1 MINSQLE
8 ALITLLE
15 QEEAIYSEMAILL
28 DEERAALVAMAT
40 DRLGEVVARKETLAL
55 RIKAMDESRKLLA
68 RRLGAAYGLSPE
80 RITLVDL
87 CRQAP
92 PELAM
97 RLSRSGLK
105 LKQTVQRCQEVND
118 YNARAATRGRELV
131 SGAIEYLI
139 AQADPAGNVYQAP
152 KAKGGYGA
160 AAGRRPGYSGFI
172 SRQA

>member
-1 MINSQLE
+1 MINTQLE

-15 QEEAIYSEMAILL
+15 QEEAIYGEMAILL
-28 DEERAALVAMAT
+28 AEERDALLAMAM
-40 DRLGEVVARKETLAL
+40 DRLGQLTARKETLAL
-55 RIKAMDESRKLLA
+55 RIKAMDESRKMLA
-68 RRLGAAYGLSPE
+68 RRLGDAFGLSPDQV
-80 RITLVDL
+80 TLAGL

-97 RLSRSGLK
+97 RLSQIGLK
-105 LKQTVQRCQEVND
+105 LKETVQHCQSVNEH
-118 YNARAATRGRELV
+118 NARAATRGRELV
-131 SGAIEYLI
+131 TGAIEYLI

-160 AAGRRPGYSGFI
+160 AGRRPGHAGFI